1 MRTTDDFALKD
12 EEGEF
17 FDPDQEVETE
27 FEPVKRT
34 GDAFTRDL
42 LKSPG
47 PYGTYTIKNKKGEQ
61 PIETLQELVN
71 DPTKLLDDYVES
83 IEKQC
88 SGWTF
93 MTKGTVEQCDNLL
106 GLAQQRV
113 EQQQNKR
120 KIANLRLDMLL
131 KQWGSIWKVNYEGI
145 QIWSDKD
152 TEFQNLQMARTI
164 IAVATN
170 AEITEHEALRTA
182 MTALKTIT
190 MSQEERARKRPT
202 EARSSKDE
210 PIKKKR
216 NRRRKKKGS
225 GK

>member
-1 MRTTDDFALKD
+1 MKD

-17 FDPDQEVETE
+17 YDADQEVETK

-42 LKSPG
+42 LKSRL
-47 PYGTYTIKNKKGEQ
+47 GTYTITNKKGE

-71 DPTKLLDDYVES
+71 DPTKLLDDYVQE

-93 MTKGTVEQCDNLL
+93 MTQGTVEQCDNLL

-131 KQWGSIWKVNYEGI
+131 KQWGSIWKVNDEGI
-145 QIWSDKD
+145 QIWSDEG

-170 AEITEHEALRTA
+170 ANIEITEHEALKTA
-182 MTALKTIT
+182 KMTGL
-190 MSQEERARKRPT
+190 
-202 EARSSKDE
+202 
-210 PIKKKR
+210 
-216 NRRRKKKGS
+216 
-225 GK
+225 